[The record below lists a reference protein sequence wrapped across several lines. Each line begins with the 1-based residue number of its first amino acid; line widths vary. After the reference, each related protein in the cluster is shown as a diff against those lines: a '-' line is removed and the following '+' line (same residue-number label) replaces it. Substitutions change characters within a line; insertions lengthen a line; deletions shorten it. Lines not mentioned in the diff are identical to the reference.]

1 MLGGSNITT
10 RFSRPSSI
18 AIIGK
23 NYLFCK
29 CEQDDKG
36 LYRFHIDGSGKLNLL
51 EKAYLREPLLFI
63 KSGTENFF
71 IGVGSC
77 GSKFHFYDTDLNLL
91 GSYAFSPTSTITTI
105 NYDKNFQRILVALNV
120 GESLSNVIV
129 CSLNSELRVYIEAVY
144 EISSKNISGLLFVN
158 PFTLIISD
166 CVASEVYFYDIS
178 SDKRKIIAYSGRDG
192 NGYVRAP
199 GTLVQ
204 LDNHFAVID
213 RDNYLVQFFSM
224 QGVFRGQI
232 GGKGISINSFDL
244 PLDIVVDR
252 NLMIIADM
260 NNDRLI
266 SFKYGDEV
274 WDGRV
279 GFERSFS
286 AGTLSRPVSVRCI
299 LNNIYIADRSN
310 GRVQVFD
317 ENLVYIKHFPN
328 NPDLLFKQPTSL
340 CSLEVESKSCLAILS
355 RNSNSGNP
363 AITILDVQTGDEIL
377 QKELPEL
384 SDPQGMVEFGSGRL
398 CVMDTLNRRAVLYD
412 KDFNLLQEC
421 NLAILSQFNRFLC
434 RVPSIIDGELYF
446 CDYHNGIVVV
456 LDKDFKHLKTF
467 SIDMNRLNMSNIR
480 KVEKIGKNYLVI
492 GRGEEELAIIY
503 DDLMLGDV
511 SFFDK
516 AIFSSVAD
524 VCLSSKK
531 DVYILLK
538 ERDAVLKY
546 SMNEL
551 LALVKLINL

>member
-1 MLGGSNITT
+1 MLGGSNIAT

-63 KSGTENFF
+63 KSGAENFF
-71 IGVGSC
+71 LGVGSC
-77 GSKFHFYDTDLNLL
+77 GSKFHFYDIDLNLL
-91 GSYAFSPTSTITTI
+91 GSYAFSPTSKITTI
-105 NYDKNFQRILVALNV
+105 NYDKNSQRLLVALNV
-120 GESLSNVIV
+120 EESLSNVIV
-129 CSLNSELRVYIEAVY
+129 CSLNSELRVCIEAVY

-158 PFTLIISD
+158 FFTLIISD
-166 CVASEVYFYDIS
+166 CDASEVYFYDTS
-178 SDKRKIIAYSGRDG
+178 SDKRKVIAYSGRDG

-204 LDNHFAVID
+204 LDNYFAVID

-274 WDGRV
+274 WNGRA

-355 RNSNSGNP
+355 RNSNSGIP
-363 AITILDVQTGDEIL
+363 AISILDVQTGDEIL

-384 SDPQGMVEFGSGRL
+384 SDPQGMVESGPGKL

-412 KDFNLLQEC
+412 ENCNLIQEC
-421 NLAILSQFNRFLC
+421 NLAKLSRFDRFLC
-434 RVPSIIDGELYF
+434 RVPSVIDEELYF
-446 CDYHNGIVVV
+446 CDYHKDIVVV
-456 LDKDFKHLKTF
+456 LNRELKYLRTF
-467 SIDMNRLNMSNIR
+467 SIDMSRLKMSNIR
-480 KVEKIGKNYLVI
+480 KIQKIGKNFLVI
-492 GRGEEELAIIY
+492 GRGEEELAIIF
-503 DDLMLGDV
+503 DDLMVGAV
-511 SFFDK
+511 SFFEK
-516 AIFSSVAD
+516 SIFSTVAD
-524 VCLSSKK
+524 VCISSNENAYF
-531 DVYILLK
+531 VLK
-538 ERDAVLKY
+538 ERDTVLKY

-551 LALVKLINL
+551 FDFLR